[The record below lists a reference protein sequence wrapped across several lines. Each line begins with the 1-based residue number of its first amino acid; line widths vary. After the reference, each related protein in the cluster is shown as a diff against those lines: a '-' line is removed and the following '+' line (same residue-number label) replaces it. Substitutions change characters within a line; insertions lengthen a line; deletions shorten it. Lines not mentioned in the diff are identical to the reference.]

1 MKVPLF
7 LLHTVLIPGAR
18 LPLKVF
24 ETRYLDMVSQCLK
37 NNTPFG
43 VCLIRSGQETGSAG
57 EPWPVGTLATIQNW
71 DMPKPGVLHIE
82 VLGTERF
89 SIVDQEKQGELITGT
104 IDVWPA
110 EPELEIPARYAGLVE
125 FLRAVLQDREDV
137 SEADFNNA
145 SWVGWRLAA
154 LLPVSNETRQQW
166 LMMRDP
172 VMRLGEI
179 LAALTR
185 LADDQE
191 REKH

>member
-1 MKVPLF
+1 MKTPLF

-24 ETRYLDMVSQCLK
+24 EARYLDMVSQCLK
-37 NNTPFG
+37 NSAPFG
-43 VCLIRSGQETGSAG
+43 VCLIRSGRETGAAG
-57 EPWPVGTLATIQNW
+57 EPWPVGTLATIQKW

-89 SIVDQEKQGELITGT
+89 SIVDQEKQGELITAT
-104 IDVWPA
+104 IDVWPD

-137 SEADFNNA
+137 SEADFSNA
-145 SWVGWRLAA
+145 GWVGWRLAA

-179 LAALTR
+179 LEALTR
-185 LADDQE
+185 LADDQD